1 MKYTMRIKL
10 KMTVKIMK
18 KKYLQKMNI
27 QHYVIKYLNYGIKTI
42 LKD

>member
-10 KMTVKIMK
+10 KMKVKIMK
-18 KKYLQKMNI
+18 KNYFQKMNI
-27 QHYVIKYLNYGIKTI
+27 QNYVIKYLNYGIKII

>member
-10 KMTVKIMK
+10 KMKVKIMK
-18 KKYLQKMNI
+18 KKYFQKMNI
-27 QHYVIKYLNYGIKTI
+27 QNYVIKYLNYGIKTI